1 MAVVTTICGQKMTM
15 TEFVRHI
22 PRCARCAEFVHR
34 IPRCARCSAWWVRR
48 ESVTPSE

>member
-22 PRCARCAEFVHR
+22 PRCARCA
-34 IPRCARCSAWWVRR
+34 AWWVRR
-48 ESVTPSE
+48 ESVTPSK